1 MNSFSAYLF
10 IIKLKRIIYFASS
23 VICLNTIIPSLSF
36 DAVSEAVVE
45 ILRISETTL
54 PIDTISAINRA
65 AQTESDPIAKA
76 QLEAILKNIEIAGVK
91 SVPIC
96 QDTGIF
102 IFFIEIGREVCLD
115 FDLEGAV
122 RAGCEKATASI
133 PLRPNVVDP
142 LTRHNTKN
150 NLGDGLPEINY
161 SFVPGNSLKITV
173 APKGAGSENMSA
185 LKMFM
190 PAELPKIKEFVVK
203 TVMDAGG
210 KPCPPIV
217 IGIGIGGSFNQCA
230 KSAKEALLEELR
242 TSADHDPFECE
253 ILDAVNAL
261 GIGCMGLGGDTTA
274 LSVRIKKSSCH
285 TASLPV
291 AVNIQCWANRHAT
304 AIYNGGDR
312 K

>member
-1 MNSFSAYLF
+1 LETKIPILTFD
-10 IIKLKRIIYFASS
+10 S
-23 VICLNTIIPSLSF
+23 VSK
-36 DAVSEAVVE
+36 AVAE
-45 ILRISETTL
+45 ILKISETTI
-54 PIDTISAINRA
+54 PDDTVAAIVNA
-65 AQTESDPIAKA
+65 SKTESDPIAKA
-76 QLEAILKNIEIAGVK
+76 QLESILKNIEIAGK
-91 SVPIC
+91 KEAPIC

-102 IFFIEIGREVCLD
+102 IFFVEIGRELRLD
-115 FDLEGAV
+115 FDLEGAI
-122 RAGCEKATASI
+122 RDGCENATKTV

-161 SFVPGNSLKITV
+161 SFVSGTSLKITV

-185 LKMFM
+185 LRMFT
-190 PAELPKIKEFVVK
+190 PTEIPKIKEFIVK
-203 TVMDAGG
+203 TVMSAGG

-217 IGIGIGGSFNQCA
+217 IGVGIGGSFNQCA
-230 KSAKEALLEELR
+230 KSSKEALLEELR
-242 TSADHDPFECE
+242 TPENHDSFERE

-304 AIYNGGDR
+304 AIYNGGD
-312 K
+312 KNE

>member
-1 MNSFSAYLF
+1 M
-10 IIKLKRIIYFASS
+10 
-23 VICLNTIIPSLSF
+23 TF
-36 DAVSEAVVE
+36 DAVSTAVAE
-45 ILRISETTL
+45 ILKISETTL
-54 PIDTISAINRA
+54 PDDTVAAIVNA
-65 AQTESDPIAKA
+65 ANKESGPIAKA
-76 QLEAILKNIEIAGVK
+76 QLEAILKNIEIAEK
-91 SVPIC
+91 KETPIC

-102 IFFIEIGREVCLD
+102 IFFVEIGRDLRID
-115 FDLEGAV
+115 FDLEGAI
-122 RAGCEKATASI
+122 RDGCANATKTV

-185 LKMFM
+185 LKMFT
-190 PAELPKIKEFVVK
+190 PTEIPKIKEFIVK
-203 TVMDAGG
+203 IVMDAGG

-217 IGIGIGGSFNQCA
+217 IGVGIGGSFNQCA

-242 TSADHDPFECE
+242 TPEDHDVFEKE

-304 AIYNGGDR
+304 AIYSGGDR
-312 K
+312 Q

>member
-1 MNSFSAYLF
+1 MGDSLET
-10 IIKLKRIIYFASS
+10 K
-23 VICLNTIIPSLSF
+23 IPILTF
-36 DAVSEAVVE
+36 DAVSKAVAE
-45 ILRISETTL
+45 ILKISETTL
-54 PIDTISAINRA
+54 PADTVAAIRRA
-65 AQTESDPIAKA
+65 ADSESDTIAKA
-76 QLEAILKNIEIAGVK
+76 QLEAILKNIEIAGK
-91 SVPIC
+91 KKTPIC

-102 IFFIEIGREVCLD
+102 IFFIEIGRNLCLD
-115 FDLEGAV
+115 FDIEGAV
-122 RAGCEKATASI
+122 RDGCAKATESI

-142 LTRHNTKN
+142 LTRRNTKN
-150 NLGDGLPEINY
+150 NLGNGLPEINY
-161 SFVPGNSLKITV
+161 SFVAGNSLKITV

-185 LKMFM
+185 LKMFT
-190 PAELPKIKEFVVK
+190 PTEISKIKEFVVK
-203 TVMDAGG
+203 TVLDAGG

-230 KSAKEALLEELR
+230 KSAKEALLEDLR
-242 TSADHDPFECE
+242 EPKDHDSFERE

-304 AIYNGGDR
+304 AIYNGGDGQ
-312 K
+312 

>member
-1 MNSFSAYLF
+1 MET
-10 IIKLKRIIYFASS
+10 K
-23 VICLNTIIPSLSF
+23 IPILTF
-36 DAVSEAVVE
+36 EAVSKAVAD
-45 ILRISETTL
+45 ILKNSETTL
-54 PIDTISAINRA
+54 PADTIVAIENA
-65 AQTESDPIAKA
+65 AENESDSIAKA
-76 QLEAILKNIEIAGVK
+76 QMEAILKNIEIAGK
-91 SVPIC
+91 KETPIC

-102 IFFIEIGREVCLD
+102 IFFVEIGRNLRLD
-115 FDLEGAV
+115 FDLEGAI
-122 RAGCEKATASI
+122 RDGCSKATKTV

-185 LKMFM
+185 LKMFT
-190 PAELPKIKEFVVK
+190 PTEIPKIKEFIVK

-210 KPCPPIV
+210 KPCPPII

-230 KSAKEALLEELR
+230 KLAKEALLEELR
-242 TSADHDPFECE
+242 APEDHDSFERE

-291 AVNIQCWANRHAT
+291 AVNIQCWANRHAA

>member
-1 MNSFSAYLF
+1 MNTTH
-10 IIKLKRIIYFASS
+10 
-23 VICLNTIIPSLSF
+23 TIIPALTF
-36 DAVSEAVVE
+36 ETVSEAVYE

-54 PIDTISAINRA
+54 PYDTVAAIRRA
-65 AQTESDPIAKA
+65 VLFESNPTAKA
-76 QLEAILKNIEIAGVK
+76 QLEAILLNTEIAGEK
-91 SVPIC
+91 NIPIC

-102 IFFIEIGREVCLD
+102 IFFVEIGRGICLN
-115 FDLEGAV
+115 FDLEGAI
-122 RAGCEKATASI
+122 RDGCVKATKRI

-142 LTRHNTKN
+142 LTRRNTQN

-190 PAELPKIKEFVVK
+190 PSELPLIKEFVVE
-203 TVMDAGG
+203 TVLKAGG
-210 KPCPPIV
+210 KPCPPV
-217 IGIGIGGSFNQCA
+217 ILGIGIGGSFHQSA
-230 KSAKEALLEELR
+230 RLAKEALLEKLR
-242 TSADHDPFECE
+242 DPDVSSKAGKCDDGGYDDYEKE
-253 ILDAVNAL
+253 ILDAVNEL

-274 LSVRIKKSSCH
+274 LSVRIKKASCH

-304 AIYNGGDR
+304 AVYTGDEER
-312 K
+312 

>member
-1 MNSFSAYLF
+1 MGDSLET
-10 IIKLKRIIYFASS
+10 K
-23 VICLNTIIPSLSF
+23 IPILTF
-36 DAVSEAVVE
+36 DTVSKAVAE
-45 ILRISETTL
+45 ILKISETTL
-54 PIDTISAINRA
+54 PADTVAAIRRA
-65 AQTESDPIAKA
+65 ADSESDAIAKA
-76 QLEAILKNIEIAGVK
+76 QLEAILKNIEIAGK
-91 SVPIC
+91 KETPIC

-102 IFFIEIGREVCLD
+102 IFFIEIGRNLCLD
-115 FDLEGAV
+115 FDIEGAV
-122 RAGCEKATASI
+122 RDGCVKATESI

-161 SFVPGNSLKITV
+161 SFVAGNSLKITV

-185 LKMFM
+185 LKMFT
-190 PAELPKIKEFVVK
+190 PTEIPKIKDFVVK
-203 TVMDAGG
+203 TVLDAGG
-210 KPCPPIV
+210 KPCPPII
-217 IGIGIGGSFNQCA
+217 IGVGIGGSFNQCA
-230 KSAKEALLEELR
+230 KSAKEALLEDLR
-242 TSADHDPFECE
+242 EPKDHDSFERE

-304 AIYNGGDR
+304 AIYNGGDGQ
-312 K
+312 

>member
-1 MNSFSAYLF
+1 MGDSLET
-10 IIKLKRIIYFASS
+10 K
-23 VICLNTIIPSLSF
+23 IPILTF
-36 DAVSEAVVE
+36 DAVSKAVAD
-45 ILRISETTL
+45 ILKISETTL
-54 PIDTISAINRA
+54 PADTIVAIENA
-65 AQTESDPIAKA
+65 AKNESDPISKA
-76 QLEAILKNIEIAGVK
+76 QLEAILTNIKIAGK
-91 SVPIC
+91 KETPIC

-102 IFFIEIGREVCLD
+102 IFFIEIGRELRLD
-115 FDLEGAV
+115 FDLEGAI
-122 RAGCEKATASI
+122 RDGCAEATKTV

-161 SFVPGNSLKITV
+161 SFVPGNSLKITI

-185 LKMFM
+185 LKMFT
-190 PAELPKIKEFVVK
+190 PTEIPKIKEFIVK

-210 KPCPPIV
+210 KPCPPII
-217 IGIGIGGSFNQCA
+217 IGVGIGGSFNQCA
-230 KSAKEALLEELR
+230 KLAKEALLEELR
-242 TSADHDPFECE
+242 APEDHDSFERE
-253 ILDAVNAL
+253 ILDAINAL

-285 TASLPV
+285 TASLPL

-312 K
+312 Q